1 MRARAEYHPRTVSDL
16 NSAVTHYND
25 LRQGLGDELRSE
37 VYAAIDRILA
47 NPRQFAVV
55 ERDIRRCFVRRFPY
69 SILFRLVDEDVVRVL
84 AIRHHRR
91 HPRFGLGRL

>member
-1 MRARAEYHPRTVSDL
+1 MRARVEYHPRTAADL

-25 LRQGLGDELRSE
+25 LRQGLGDGLRSE
-37 VYAAIDRILA
+37 VYAAIERILA

-55 ERDIRRCFVRRFPY
+55 ERDVRRCFVRRFPY

-91 HPRFGLGRL
+91 QPRFGFGRL

>member
-1 MRARAEYHPRTVSDL
+1 MRVEYHPKTASEL
-16 NSAVTHYND
+16 TSAIARYND
-25 LRQGLGDELRSE
+25 FRQGLGDELRLE
-37 VYAAIDRILA
+37 VYTAIDRVLA

-55 ERDIRRCFVRRFPY
+55 ERDVRRCLIHRFPY
-69 SILFRLVDEDVVRVL
+69 SVLFRFTDEELVRVL